1 MKLTFP
7 FLFFPSNFSSKM
19 SLNFTSSF
27 IIFLLQLCQC
37 FSKPPSTWG
46 HCGASNL
53 NISVLLYFNLSQ
65 SSSFYFLLGF
75 YPLTLSSYPRAKV
88 ERTLSIIKCFRQQ
101 SSTAYYHCKYCLY
114 LWQDIERGNLGTSI
128 LNSCFWLNM
137 LSTNELMSS

>member
-1 MKLTFP
+1 MQNIWSVNSVKLTFA
-7 FLFFPSNFSSKM
+7 FLFFPSNFSSQM

-53 NISVLLYFNLSQ
+53 NISVLLYLNLSQ
-65 SSSFYFLLGF
+65 RSSFYFLLGF

-101 SSTAYYHCKYCLY
+101 PSRAYCHCKYCLV
-114 LWQDIERGNLGTSI
+114 
-128 LNSCFWLNM
+128 NSKQL
-137 LSTNELMSS
+137 LLAEHAEHK